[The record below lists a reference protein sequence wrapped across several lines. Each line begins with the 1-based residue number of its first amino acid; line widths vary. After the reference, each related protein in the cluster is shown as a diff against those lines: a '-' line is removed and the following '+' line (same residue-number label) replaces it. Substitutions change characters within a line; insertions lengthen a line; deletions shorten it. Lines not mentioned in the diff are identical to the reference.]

1 MAETKKI
8 VKYRKPF
15 HLNIE
20 IVIFVIILVYILF
33 YVFSY
38 FTEKHIGI
46 YEVTQ
51 GTIAENNTYTGLIV
65 RSESVYT
72 SDYNG
77 TFNYYIA
84 DNAQAGWNNIICSV
98 DETGSVS
105 DQLAA
110 AAASDTTGLDS
121 DYFKNLKSNVSQ
133 FTQSYDS
140 LSFYRVYDFKENVSS
155 QVMES
160 VNMSALSDLTASG
173 ATASDTFHISYAQ
186 TPGLIAYYTD
196 GYENITTDGIH
207 LTEGGNEIIAG
218 ELMRFLADN

>member
-72 SDYNG
+72 SDYSG

-140 LSFYRVYDFKENVSS
+140 LSFLNLISITLL
-155 QVMES
+155 S
-160 VNMSALSDLTASG
+160 VNRS
-173 ATASDTFHISYAQ
+173 
-186 TPGLIAYYTD
+186 
-196 GYENITTDGIH
+196 
-207 LTEGGNEIIAG
+207 
-218 ELMRFLADN
+218 

>member
-72 SDYNG
+72 SDYSG

-98 DETGSVS
+98 DETGSLAQ
-105 DQLAA
+105 QLEEMGQGQ
-110 AAASDTTGLDS
+110 SVLSDS
-121 DYFKNLKSNVSQ
+121 DLAEIKKSL
-133 FTQSYDS
+133 TSYS
-140 LSFYRVYDFKENVSS
+140 LAYNDNRFGNVYDVEYSLES
-155 QVMES
+155 LVMEYS
-160 VNMSALSDLTASG
+160 NRCDEPGRRSG
-173 ATASDTFHISYAQ
+173 R
-186 TPGLIAYYTD
+186 
-196 GYENITTDGIH
+196 E
-207 LTEGGNEIIAG
+207 AG
-218 ELMRFLADN
+218 RQF

>member
-72 SDYNG
+72 SDYSG

-98 DETGSVS
+98 DAIKNKYKW
-105 DQLAA
+105 LA
-110 AAASDTTGLDS
+110 S
-121 DYFKNLKSNVSQ
+121 
-133 FTQSYDS
+133 
-140 LSFYRVYDFKENVSS
+140 
-155 QVMES
+155 
-160 VNMSALSDLTASG
+160 
-173 ATASDTFHISYAQ
+173 
-186 TPGLIAYYTD
+186 
-196 GYENITTDGIH
+196 
-207 LTEGGNEIIAG
+207 
-218 ELMRFLADN
+218 

>member
-1 MAETKKI
+1 MDDIIHQFLFILYKGGTIVAETKKI

-72 SDYNG
+72 S
-77 TFNYYIA
+77 
-84 DNAQAGWNNIICSV
+84 
-98 DETGSVS
+98 
-105 DQLAA
+105 
-110 AAASDTTGLDS
+110 
-121 DYFKNLKSNVSQ
+121 
-133 FTQSYDS
+133 
-140 LSFYRVYDFKENVSS
+140 
-155 QVMES
+155 
-160 VNMSALSDLTASG
+160 
-173 ATASDTFHISYAQ
+173 H
-186 TPGLIAYYTD
+186 
-196 GYENITTDGIH
+196 
-207 LTEGGNEIIAG
+207 
-218 ELMRFLADN
+218 